1 MKRIAMFVEGHGEV
15 EAAAK
20 LVSRIAHALELDILV
35 TKTLRR
41 PNIHRA
47 DGITTSVRYG
57 ETLGV
62 DGLLLLRDEDDAC
75 PKETAPR
82 AAEMVRANAP
92 KLPVAVVLMHR
103 EYEVVFLP
111 CIRSLAGKPI
121 DGRPGLLPGT
131 QWIGPWESR
140 RDVKGWLT
148 EHMPPRR
155 SYKPTLDQLPLT
167 QMLDVKELLS
177 ADVPCVGSLV
187 RALRFL
193 ATTKAGVYPGA

>member
-1 MKRIAMFVEGHGEV
+1 MKRIALFVEGHGEV
-15 EAAAK
+15 EAAGK
-20 LVSRIAHALELDILV
+20 LVSRIAHARAVDIVV

-47 DGITTSVRYG
+47 DGIATSVRYG

-111 CIRSLAGKPI
+111 CIGSLAGKTI
-121 DGRPGLLPGT
+121 EGRPGLVPGT
-131 QWIGPWESR
+131 QWSGPWESR

-148 EHMPPRR
+148 EHMPNGRA
-155 SYKPTLDQLPLT
+155 YKPTLDQLPLT
-167 QMLDVKELLS
+167 QMLDIQQLLS
-177 ADVPCVGSLV
+177 AEVPCVGSLV
-187 RALRFL
+187 RALTFL
-193 ATTKAGVYPGA
+193 ATTKTGVYPGA